1 MNKGVLSRDNIR
13 SIWRRFVQKLGVD
26 PWMMLIV
33 ASMTIFGMIMVF
45 SSSWEVSYQYLGD
58 PYALFRKQL
67 LHLGMGFVVLLIAT
81 VFPLS
86 FLRRLAL
93 PIMVFSIATLF
104 FVLLIPGSDGPRRA
118 FLEGS
123 VQPSELAK
131 LAVIIY
137 LAAWMESKG
146 ERIQKW
152 EYGFIPLMGIIAVVA
167 ALILKQPD
175 LSAALTITMVALVMF
190 YIAGASIVQTI
201 SIVLG
206 GAGVGLL
213 LVRITSTG
221 RARWQDY
228 LAGLVNIEEAS
239 YHVQR
244 SLQAFYTGGIFG
256 RGLGSSRE
264 KFGLLPVPHT
274 DSVFAVVGEELGLI
288 GAIMV
293 LGLFTAFVWRGFLIS
308 TEAKDRFSMLVA
320 SGIAFW
326 VGIEALINMSVLL
339 GMLPFAGN
347 ALPLFSYGGSSL
359 LVTLTAI
366 GLLFNVARQ
375 KSGQR
380 GRKPDVTTLDIGR
393 RDRRRSLSR
402 ISRS

>member
-1 MNKGVLSRDNIR
+1 MTNASLSRTDLR
-13 SIWRRFVQKLGVD
+13 STWNRFIQRIGVD
-26 PWMMLIV
+26 PWMLLIV
-33 ASMTIFGMIMVF
+33 VSMVVFGMIMVF
-45 SSSWEVSYQYLGD
+45 SSSWDVSYQYLGD

-67 LHLGMGFVVLLIAT
+67 FHTCLGVIVLLIAAM
-81 VFPLS
+81 FPLN

-93 PIMVFSIATLF
+93 PIMVFSITMLF
-104 FVLLIPGSDGPRRA
+104 FVLLIPSGDEPRRA
-118 FLEGS
+118 ILEGS

-146 ERIQKW
+146 ERIRQW
-152 EYGFIPLMGIIAVVA
+152 EYGFIPLMGIMALIA

-175 LSAALTITMVALVMF
+175 LSAALTIIMVAFVMF
-190 YIAGASIVQTI
+190 YIAGASLVQTV

-206 GAGVGLL
+206 GAGAGLL

-228 LAGLVNIEEAS
+228 LAGLVNIEQAS

-256 RGLGSSRE
+256 RGLGASRE

-288 GAIMV
+288 GAILV

-308 TEAKDRFSMLVA
+308 TEAKDRFSMLLA

-326 VGIEALINMSVLL
+326 IGIEALINMSVLL

-347 ALPLFSYGGSSL
+347 ALPLFSYGGSNL

-375 KSGQR
+375 KSSQR
-380 GRKPDVTTLDIGR
+380 GRKPDVTSLDIGR

-402 ISRS
+402 VSRN

>member
-326 VGIEALINMSVLL
+326 IGIEALINMSVLL